1 MGPAAINAGCG
12 TVGVFEASPPHFP
25 SSTGYR
31 SIPPNLKYPG
41 VTGWSVRL
49 MSLIA
54 PKSKTAVPTSIHS
67 LGPVFLNCLQSTVFF
82 GSADTLSWA
91 TAGIQKPIAEIKIR
105 ICLNISGSFVC
116 ALSSFEHGD
125 YACFADTKTIRRH
138 RFDPCRKHHP
148 SLLTRRRLKVAD
160 VSSRTRCP
168 QFSPCARAC
177 DKAALRKL
185 QRVEP

>member
-12 TVGVFEASPPHFP
+12 AGAGLAGTLHFP

-31 SIPPNLKYPG
+31 SIPPNLKYLG
-41 VTGWSVRL
+41 VTGCSVRL

-91 TAGIQKPIAEIKIR
+91 TAGIEKPIAEIKIR

-116 ALSSFEHGD
+116 VPSSFEHGY
-125 YACFADTKTIRRH
+125 YARFADTPTQS
-138 RFDPCRKHHP
+138 RFT
-148 SLLTRRRLKVAD
+148 L
-160 VSSRTRCP
+160 SSGNM
-168 QFSPCARAC
+168 
-177 DKAALRKL
+177 
-185 QRVEP
+185 VEIK